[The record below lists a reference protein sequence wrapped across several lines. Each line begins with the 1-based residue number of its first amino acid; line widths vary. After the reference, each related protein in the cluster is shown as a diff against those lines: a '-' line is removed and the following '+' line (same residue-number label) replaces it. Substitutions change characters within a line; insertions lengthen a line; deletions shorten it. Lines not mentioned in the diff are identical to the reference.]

1 MTEKKP
7 MSLLGIIALICALLC
22 FTFPVAIVLAIIDL
36 TKNKDDGKNKIL
48 SIIAL
53 CVSGL
58 WLVIG
63 VINSG
68 KNKNEVSEPSVVAE
82 TFIVETVGETTP
94 ETSIIETAIDEAE
107 TSESGVIYDNLTE
120 YGVALQAEIDANF
133 GDSTAQYIVLTDEE
147 NNMVTVEVIQAG
159 ACDTAFGVVD
169 GDVDSISTWETVKTS
184 MASLS
189 LSLYEETIAHTT
201 IENPIVSIMLMNDQ
215 NTDNTLL
222 IYTNGNFVYDAT
234 RDT

>member
-68 KNKNEVSEPSVVAE
+68 KNKNEVSEPSVWCHLRQPYRVWRSFA
-82 TFIVETVGETTP
+82 G
-94 ETSIIETAIDEAE
+94 
-107 TSESGVIYDNLTE
+107 
-120 YGVALQAEIDANF
+120 
-133 GDSTAQYIVLTDEE
+133 GDR
-147 NNMVTVEVIQAG
+147 
-159 ACDTAFGVVD
+159 C
-169 GDVDSISTWETVKTS
+169 
-184 MASLS
+184 
-189 LSLYEETIAHTT
+189 
-201 IENPIVSIMLMNDQ
+201 
-215 NTDNTLL
+215 
-222 IYTNGNFVYDAT
+222 
-234 RDT
+234 